1 MSTLSGKTAIVTGG
15 ARGIGRAVAVE
26 LAKNGANIAI
36 VYVSNEQ
43 AAMDAAELVREQ
55 GVLAECYRCDVSDF
69 TAAKATLALVL
80 ERFGGADILVNNAG
94 ITRDGLLLMM
104 KESDYDMVLNTNL
117 KGAFNMIKHIAPH
130 LIKKREGRIINVTS
144 VAGIM
149 GNAGQ
154 SNYSAAK
161 AGMIG
166 LTKSVARELAGRGVT
181 CNAVAPGFIST
192 DMTACLSDAIKQA
205 ALENIPLKRMG
216 EPQEVAA
223 AVAFLA
229 GPGAKYITGEV
240 LRVDG
245 GLAM

>member
-1 MSTLSGKTAIVTGG
+1 MPSGKTAIVTGG
-15 ARGIGRAVAVE
+15 ARGIGRAVAIE
-26 LAKNGANIAI
+26 LAKSGANIAI

-43 AAMDAAELVREQ
+43 AALEAAELVRAQ
-55 GVLAECYRCDVSDF
+55 GAQAECYRCDVSDF
-69 TAAKATLALVL
+69 AAAKATVAAVL

-104 KESDYDMVLNTNL
+104 KESDYDLVMDTNL
-117 KGAFNMIKHIAPH
+117 KGAFNMTRHIAPYM
-130 LIKKREGRIINVTS
+130 IKKREGRIINITS
-144 VAGIM
+144 VAGLT

-154 SNYSAAK
+154 SNYSSAK

-166 LTKSVARELAGRGVT
+166 LTKSVARELAGRGIT

-205 ALENIPLKRMG
+205 ALESIPAKRMG
-216 EPQEVAA
+216 EPEEVAA

>member
-1 MSTLSGKTAIVTGG
+1 M
-15 ARGIGRAVAVE
+15 E
-26 LAKNGANIAI
+26 
-36 VYVSNEQ
+36 
-43 AAMDAAELVREQ
+43 AAELARNA
-55 GVLAECYRCDVSDF
+55 GAPAECFRCDVSDF
-69 TAAKATLALVL
+69 TAAKAAVAAVL
-80 ERFGGADILVNNAG
+80 ERFGGADILINNAG

-104 KESDYDMVLNTNL
+104 KESDYDIVMDTNL
-117 KGAFNMIKHIAPH
+117 KGAFNMIRHITPIM
-130 LIKKREGRIINVTS
+130 IKKREGRIINVTS
-144 VAGIM
+144 IAGLT

-181 CNAVAPGFIST
+181 CNAVAPGFIAT

-205 ALENIPLKRMG
+205 ALETIPLKRMG
-216 EPQEVAA
+216 EPEEVAA
-223 AVAFLA
+223 AVSFLA